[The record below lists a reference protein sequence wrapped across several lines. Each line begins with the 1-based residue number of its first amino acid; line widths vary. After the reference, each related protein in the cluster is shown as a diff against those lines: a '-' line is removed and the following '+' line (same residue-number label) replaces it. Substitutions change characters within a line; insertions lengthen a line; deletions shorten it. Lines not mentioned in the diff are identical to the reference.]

1 MRHSGR
7 LPAKE
12 VVIGATHGQA
22 RIAARKQSLRDRG
35 VLAGG
40 AAGEPVIFLYDPAL
54 VGGRAFLPRTGAGPL
69 RLAALAGRP
78 GLYRDA
84 ASGSVWDASGTAV
97 GGPHR
102 GAVLAR
108 LPAFNVMWFVWYAFF
123 PGTAVLP

>member
-54 VGGRAFLPRTGAGPL
+54 DGGRAFLPRTGGRLL
-69 RLAALAGRP
+69 RLAPVAARP
-78 GLYRDA
+78 GYYLDV
-84 ASGSVWDASGTAV
+84 ASGSVWDSSGTAV
-97 GGPHR
+97 HGAPR
-102 GAVLAR
+102 GSVLPPLA
-108 LPAFNVMWFVWYAFF
+108 AFDVMWFVWYAFF
-123 PGTAVLP
+123 PGTALLA